1 MTCGESPGEPLNL
14 RLPCTPTATSSAVIK
29 RDGRMSLS
37 PHFIDL
43 VQDALLKSFW
53 TKKAL
58 HNFLRRSHISET
70 ALSQLSM
77 DEKKR
82 DWLER
87 LFPKLEASERGRN
100 LIQQMA
106 RSLADQTSF
115 PDLMTWED
123 STKKIRS
130 AVDAVNALKSYLAQ
144 KERENIDEREVANRR
159 RVSEEQRQQAIQS
172 KNTLTTLKDR
182 LDSLCQQIGTQ
193 KGGYSFQDWFYDLM
207 DFFDVD
213 NRRPYVVD
221 GRQIDGSIT
230 IDGTTY
236 LVELKFTASQAD
248 APDIDSLVKKVNG
261 KADNTMGVMVSMSSF
276 SSVALNEASFSKSPL
291 LLLDHS
297 HLYMVLG
304 AIISFPDAIRRIRRH
319 SSQEGKAFL
328 ATSDFGGK

>member
-1 MTCGESPGEPLNL
+1 MG
-14 RLPCTPTATSSAVIK
+14 LP
-29 RDGRMSLS
+29 
-37 PHFIDL
+37 PHLIDL

-53 TKKAL
+53 TKGAL
-58 HNFLRRSHISET
+58 LKFLRRSSVSDKF
-70 ALSQLSM
+70 LSQLSR
-77 DEKKR
+77 DDTKR
-82 DWLER
+82 DWLDR
-87 LFPKLEASERGRN
+87 LFPVLEADERGQS

-106 RSLADQTSF
+106 RSLADQTTF
-115 PDLMTWED
+115 PDLMNWEN
-123 STKKIRS
+123 S
-130 AVDAVNALKSYLAQ
+130 AERTQAAMDAVGALKSYLTQ
-144 KERENIDEREVANRR
+144 KDLEKVDERQVAKRR
-159 RVSEEQRQQAIQS
+159 RESEEQRQRAIQS
-172 KNTLTTLKDR
+172 RTNLATLKDR
-182 LDSLCQQIGTQ
+182 LDSLCQHIGTQ
-193 KGGYSFQDWFYDLM
+193 QGGYSFQDWFYDLM

-236 LVELKFTASQAD
+236 LVELKFTAAQAN

-276 SSVALNEASFSKSPL
+276 SSVALNEASFSRSPL

-304 AIISFPDAIRRIRRH
+304 EIISFPDAIRRIRRH

-328 ATSDFGGK
+328 ATTEFGGK

>member
-1 MTCGESPGEPLNL
+1 MG
-14 RLPCTPTATSSAVIK
+14 LP
-29 RDGRMSLS
+29 

-58 HNFLRRSHISET
+58 RNFLRRSHVSDNF
-70 ALSQLSM
+70 LSQLPE

-82 DWLER
+82 DWLDR
-87 LFPKLEASERGRN
+87 LFPKLEVNERGQT

-115 PDLMTWED
+115 PDLTNWED
-123 STKKIRS
+123 SSEKIR
-130 AVDAVNALKSYLAQ
+130 AAKEAVNALKNYLARKDSDKDEQ
-144 KERENIDEREVANRR
+144 REAANRR
-159 RVSEEQRQQAIQS
+159 RVSEEQRQQAIRS
-172 KNTLTTLKDR
+172 KTDLATLKSR
-182 LDSLCQQIGTQ
+182 LDSLCQHLGTQ
-193 KGGYSFQDWFYDLM
+193 QGGYSFQDWFYDLM

-221 GRQIDGSIT
+221 GRQIDGSII

-248 APDIDSLVKKVNG
+248 APDIDSLVKKVND
-261 KADNTMGVMVSMSSF
+261 KADNTMGEMVSMSSF

-304 AIISFPDAIRRIRRH
+304 EIISFPDAVRRIRRH

-328 ATSDFGGK
+328 ATTEFGGK